1 MERSE
6 KLIGTDGTTGNL
18 LFVIYTGKECNRIFT
33 TQRDKSGGDNVVNG
47 ELVFFFKQ
55 EALTEGLRVTAS
67 RGPGMG
73 RAEAVWHGEQH
84 EQLWKFQRT
93 GAVF

>member
-1 MERSE
+1 M
-6 KLIGTDGTTGNL
+6 
-18 LFVIYTGKECNRIFT
+18 
-33 TQRDKSGGDNVVNG
+33 NG